1 MSLRKTETGNK
12 KNDKQKDRIYK
23 MDKKQCKNIL
33 IQDFVYIPLMGG
45 RSKCDKLMY
54 NYNDYIILI
63 KEKSLE
69 DIFMDLIKS

>member
-1 MSLRKTETGNK
+1 
-12 KNDKQKDRIYK
+12 

-45 RSKCDKLMY
+45 RSKRDKLMY
-54 NYNDYIILI
+54 NDNDYIILI